1 MLKIYNST
9 PSATPYSRPQINYD
23 LRGFVEKLSFPRV
36 FNTKENETARSL
48 VCEEFTKI
56 FGEKPIIS
64 GETKNVVMGNPET
77 ASIIVGAHYDSVPGT
92 PGADDNASAVATM
105 FRIAANT
112 KHKNNVCFVA
122 FNGEECG
129 LLGAKE
135 FVKENDLKNIQMIHI
150 LEMVGF
156 RTHKPNSQTN
166 PLSHLTDKLPT
177 VGNFI
182 GALCN
187 ESNLMT
193 SVIDCA
199 NLIDVPV
206 VGIVAQM
213 DTKEKYQLIE
223 LRANH
228 LFRSDHAPF
237 WKRFLPA
244 IMWTDTSEFRNPHY
258 HKSTDTPETLDY
270 EFMAAF
276 SDLIVESIE
285 SEQE

>member
-1 MLKIYNST
+1 MLKIYHNT
-9 PSATPYSRPQINYD
+9 PSVTPHAKSQVDYD
-23 LRGFVEKLSFPRV
+23 LRKFVEKLSFPRV
-36 FNTKENETARSL
+36 FDTNENSLARDLVFKEFVE
-48 VCEEFTKI
+48 I
-56 FGEKPIIS
+56 FGENPTVV
-64 GETKNVVMGNPET
+64 GATKNVVMGNPQT

-135 FVKENDLKNIQMIHI
+135 FVAQNEMKNVQQVHI
-150 LEMVGF
+150 LEMVGY
-156 RTHKPNSQTN
+156 RTHEPNSQKN
-166 PLSHLTDKLPT
+166 PLSHTTGLPT

-187 ESNLMT
+187 DSNFM
-193 SVIDCA
+193 SYVMNCA
-199 NLIDVPV
+199 NSIDIPV
-206 VGIVAQM
+206 VGIVAQI
-213 DTKEKYQLIE
+213 DAEETYKIVKKV
-223 LRANH
+223 APH

-237 WKRFLPA
+237 WKHLYPA